1 MIYPSIAEL
10 TQDGKINR
18 YTLVVATAKCA
29 RIITDEYV
37 KQREYAEKVAM
48 NKDSEKSKNVA
59 SLIRK
64 EYRDEKAVKNAI
76 NGLHSGEF
84 RILSD
89 EEAAELHRKQAEE
102 EERRKA
108 EAAAKAEEEAAALEA
123 EEEAA
128 ALEAEEALA
137 DAYDEDDEVTDE
149 DAAAAADAL
158 ELLLGLGADEDEE

>member
-10 TQDGKINR
+10 TNNNKINR

-29 RIITDEYV
+29 RVITDEYV

-123 EEEAA
+123 EE
-128 ALEAEEALA
+128 ALA

>member
-102 EERRKA
+102 EERKKA

-123 EEEAA
+123 EE
-128 ALEAEEALA
+128 ALA
-137 DAYDEDDEVTDE
+137 DAFDEDDEVTDE

-158 ELLLGLGADEDEE
+158 ELLLGLGEDEDEE

>member
-48 NKDSEKSKNVA
+48 NKDNEKSKNIA
-59 SLIRK
+59 NLIRK

-89 EEAAELHRKQAEE
+89 EEAEELHRRQAEE
-102 EERRKA
+102 EELKKA
-108 EAAAKAEEEAAALEA
+108 EALAKAEA
-123 EEEAA
+123 EAA

-137 DAYDEDDEVTDE
+137 DAYDEDDEIVDA

-158 ELLLGLGADEDEE
+158 ELLLGLGDEDEEDDDADEE